1 MPIVQGKVLQ
11 ILSNKLPVIK
21 WYSTYNTQKLINDMI
36 AGITVSLTVMP
47 QALAYAV
54 LAGLEPQVTKTNP
67 AFRKS
72 STKDVSSTDYTQ
84 HSSAASSTL
93 SLAPAKTSR

>member
-21 WYSTYNTQKLINDMI
+21 WSSTYNTQKLINDMI

-54 LAGLEPQVTKTNP
+54 LAGLEPQVKE
-67 AFRKS
+67 K
-72 STKDVSSTDYTQ
+72 
-84 HSSAASSTL
+84 
-93 SLAPAKTSR
+93 